1 MAINRTSRIQHDTPK
16 KNRFIGLVQ
25 GGKSVRQAGAITGI
39 PSSTAS
45 NLWKKWA
52 ATGTTQN
59 LARSGRPS
67 KVTDWMKRTLIRKA
81 ENN

>member
-1 MAINRTSRIQHDTPK
+1 MAINKTSRIQHDTPK

-39 PSSTAS
+39 PSSTACD
-45 NLWKKWA
+45 LWKKWS

-67 KVTDWMKRTLIRKA
+67 KVTDRMKRTLIRKA